1 VAKTGLYDMA
11 NLAFFTP
18 FHKCRFCLFA
28 KVVFWSFGTA
38 LGTAK
43 TFPVKDDLVSP
54 MPEAIDGG
62 GPEEFV
68 WEGFA
73 PLAQIQ
79 IAGNDGGS
87 SFVAF

>member
-1 VAKTGLYDMA
+1 MAKTGLYDMA

-18 FHKCRFCLFA
+18 FHKHRFWLFA
-28 KVVFWSFGTA
+28 KAVFWGFRTD
-38 LGTAK
+38 LGTAE

-68 WEGFA
+68 WEGLP

-79 IAGNDGGS
+79 IAGNDG
-87 SFVAF
+87 